1 MNKPLLKSMFAIV
14 LLLAGAGIALA
25 DNDAELTLKPSAT
38 QVSQGQEFTV
48 DIVLKNPSKQN
59 VISVRSWLNYDP
71 MALQATALDT
81 KDSVFNLAAPGED
94 DISASEGKIKIGR
107 SNISG
112 GVSDTEVKVATVHFQ
127 VQSAVAGKTTL
138 SFYDYQVSELG
149 HTSVNII
156 DQGFPLNILGK
167 EPDKL
172 DFQLNPGGVS
182 APVIPAPVENPVTP
196 TAPVTPNYGVGGNV
210 GFATDLVRPLN
221 LKANTGS
228 GYIDLAWD
236 TSYDPARVGFNL
248 YYGKTSGQ
256 YARRRTLGNL
266 NAFRLDGLS
275 NNDSYYLAITAFD
288 QLNRESDYSNEVG
301 IIVNQPLSST
311 APFNTAFDQTYQKIP
326 QQPQNGPLVGWLLFS
341 AAGLSA
347 ALLFGKKKKAV
358 AETIPADE

>member
-1 MNKPLLKSMFAIV
+1 MNKSLLKSLMV
-14 LLLAGAGIALA
+14 VTLLLAGTGVALA
-25 DNDAELTLKPSAT
+25 EGDAELMLKPSAI

-48 DIVLKNPSKQN
+48 DIMLKNPSQQN
-59 VISVRSWLNYDP
+59 VISVRSWLSYDP
-71 MALQATALDT
+71 MALQATAIDT
-81 KDSVFNLAAPGED
+81 KDSVFNLGAPGED

-112 GVSDTEVKVATVHFQ
+112 GVTDAEVKVATVHFQ
-127 VQSAVAGKTTL
+127 VQSALAGKTTI
-138 SFYDYQVSELG
+138 SFYDYQVGELG
-149 HTSVNII
+149 HTGVDII
-156 DQGFPLNILGK
+156 DGGFVANILGK

-172 DFQLNPGGVS
+172 DLQLNPGGS
-182 APVIPAPVENPVTP
+182 AAPVVTPEPVTNPVIPYEPVSTDN
-196 TAPVTPNYGVGGNV
+196 GVGGNV

-236 TSYDPARVGFNL
+236 ATVDPARVGFNL

-266 NAFRLDGLS
+266 NAFRLDGLT
-275 NNDSYYLAITAFD
+275 NNEAYYLSVTAFD

-311 APFNTAFDQTYQKIP
+311 APFETAFDQNYQKIP

-347 ALLFGKKKKAV
+347 ALLFGKKKKCV
-358 AETIPADE
+358 AEVLTD

>member
-1 MNKPLLKSMFAIV
+1 MNKSLLKSLFAAI
-14 LLLAGAGIALA
+14 LLLAGAGVAFA
-25 DNDAELTLKPSAT
+25 EGDAELMLKPSAT

-48 DIVLKNPSKQN
+48 DIMLKNPSQQK
-59 VISVRSWLNYDP
+59 VISVRSWLSYDP
-71 MALQATALDT
+71 MALQATALET
-81 KDSVFNLAAPGED
+81 KDSVFNLSAPGED

-112 GVSDTEVKVATVHFQ
+112 GVSDAEVKVATVHFQ
-127 VQSAVAGKTTL
+127 VQSATAGKTTL

-156 DQGFPLNILGK
+156 DEGFPLNIMGK
-167 EPDKL
+167 EPGKL
-172 DFQLNPGGVS
+172 EFQLNPGGVS
-182 APVIPAPVENPVTP
+182 APVTPAPVIDTSVSLPLNTDI
-196 TAPVTPNYGVGGNV
+196 GGNG
-210 GFATDLVRPLN
+210 GFAADLVRPLG

-236 TSYDPARVGFNL
+236 ATYDPARVGFNL

-256 YARRRTLGNL
+256 YARRRTLGNQ
-266 NAFRLDGLS
+266 NAFRLDGLT
-275 NNDSYYLAITAFD
+275 NNEAYYLSITAFD

-311 APFNTAFDQTYQKIP
+311 APFESVFDQSYQRIP

-358 AETIPADE
+358 VEVLTD